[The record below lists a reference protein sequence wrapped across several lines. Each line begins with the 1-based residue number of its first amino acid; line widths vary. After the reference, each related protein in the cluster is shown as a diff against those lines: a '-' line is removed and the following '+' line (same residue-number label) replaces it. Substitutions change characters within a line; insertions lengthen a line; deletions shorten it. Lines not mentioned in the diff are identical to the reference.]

1 MPGGPRAE
9 VAMMCGM
16 QLLGVGGEGKLP
28 AEKRGQAKM
37 FGDVHRRRRGPWNAN
52 GSREPRA
59 HHLHRLEEEDCGMD
73 FGSLTSRELWSI
85 H

>member
-16 QLLGVGGEGKLP
+16 RLLGVGGEGKLP

-52 GSREPRA
+52 VRA
-59 HHLHRLEEEDCGMD
+59 VANHEANT
-73 FGSLTSRELWSI
+73 FTV
-85 H
+85 